1 MKTISSATHT
11 RAYCWCLLIF
21 LTANFFALLGKERE
35 GERERQGERGRGS
48 QGGGEGARESEG
60 KREGTSNPKPQTP
73 NPEPKER
80 CATHVNQPQLN
91 PKS

>member
-11 RAYCWCLLIF
+11 RAYCWYLLIF

-48 QGGGEGARESEG
+48 QGGGEGERGRARARE
-60 KREGTSNPKPQTP
+60 REPQTLNRKPQI
-73 NPEPKER
+73 
-80 CATHVNQPQLN
+80 LN
-91 PKS
+91 PRSGLQRTQTNPY